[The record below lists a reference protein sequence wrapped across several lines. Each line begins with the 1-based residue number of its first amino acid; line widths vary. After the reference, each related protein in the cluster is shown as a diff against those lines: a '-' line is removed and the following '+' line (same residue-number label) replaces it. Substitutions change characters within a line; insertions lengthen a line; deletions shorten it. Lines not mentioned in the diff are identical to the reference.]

1 METLD
6 DKAQEQQDRREH
18 KRHNVPAMVTCSFYE
33 GGIRGKSSFQGFIQ
47 DISLGGVSIEIRD
60 DFLKIS
66 EALLFYTTVEISVA
80 LSFPDGAHTM
90 DFSGVIRWCRRRKEE
105 SRNFLYLGVKFH
117 NLSEENKA
125 LVRQYMSLGR
135 GDKNLIWNLWDT
147 LSNHVQL

>member
-1 METLD
+1 
-6 DKAQEQQDRREH
+6 
-18 KRHNVPAMVTCSFYE
+18 
-33 GGIRGKSSFQGFIQ
+33 
-47 DISLGGVSIEIRD
+47 
-60 DFLKIS
+60 
-66 EALLFYTTVEISVA
+66 VA

-117 NLSEENKA
+117 NLSEENQT